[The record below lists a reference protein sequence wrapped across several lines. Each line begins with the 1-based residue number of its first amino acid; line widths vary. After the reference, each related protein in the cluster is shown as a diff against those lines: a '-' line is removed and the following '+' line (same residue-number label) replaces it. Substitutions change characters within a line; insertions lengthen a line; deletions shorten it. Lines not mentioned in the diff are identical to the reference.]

1 MVTQILMGWFVIH
14 TVQSHVICI
23 CTSSHIPSFEKC
35 IFYSLSLPSCQKHL
49 DHERQL
55 PSFVNPSVR
64 KHLKAS
70 HSQKS
75 RFFSASLLGLS
86 SQLSRGVPKRVIT
99 KMNPEQE
106 GPGKSMTEASD
117 TSASTSYEIGTNL
130 SRTSPPTL
138 TLFYLPQS
146 IPPLFKGL

>member
-1 MVTQILMGWFVIH
+1 MSLQYGEGPH

-23 CTSSHIPSFEKC
+23 CALSHIPSFEKC

-70 HSQKS
+70 HSQKLH
-75 RFFSASLLGLS
+75 FFSASLLGLS

-130 SRTSPPTL
+130 SRTSPLTL